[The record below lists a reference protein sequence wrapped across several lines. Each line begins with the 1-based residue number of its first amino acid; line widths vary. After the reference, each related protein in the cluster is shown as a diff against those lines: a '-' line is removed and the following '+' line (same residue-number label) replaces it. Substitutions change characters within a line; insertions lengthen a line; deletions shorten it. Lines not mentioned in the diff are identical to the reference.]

1 MKLHRA
7 SSTLASV
14 IASVSFAIASI
25 ISLSAMT
32 FAPQITTPA
41 IAQEAGEPVT
51 TRSGANEIAL
61 AKHLR
66 KIGAK
71 VYTAYW
77 CPHCHDQKQS
87 FGKQAV
93 SQLEVIECDQR
104 GVKPQ
109 RQLCTDKKIRAYPTW
124 EIGGKFYEGDRTLDE
139 LANLSRYRGDI

>member
-14 IASVSFAIASI
+14 SFTIASI

-32 FAPQITTPA
+32 FAPQVTTPA

-51 TRSGANEIAL
+51 TRSGANAIAL

-77 CPHCHDQKQS
+77 CPHCHEQKQS
-87 FGKQAV
+87 FGKKAV
-93 SQLEVIECDQR
+93 SQLDVIECDQR
-104 GVKPQ
+104 GVNPQ
-109 RQLCTDKKIRAYPTW
+109 RQLCIDKKIRAYPTW
-124 EIGGKFYEGDRTLDE
+124 EIGGEFYEGALTLE
-139 LANLSRYRGDI
+139 QLANLSRYRGDI

>member
-7 SSTLASV
+7 SSTL
-14 IASVSFAIASI
+14 ASVSFAIASI
-25 ISLSAMT
+25 ISLSVMT
-32 FAPQITTPA
+32 FVPQITTPA

-51 TRSGANEIAL
+51 TRSGANAIAL

-93 SQLEVIECDQR
+93 SQIEVIECDRR

-124 EIGGKFYEGDRTLDE
+124 EIGGKFYEGALTLKT